1 MICFVYCAL
10 KLSIGTLYPAY
21 ESFKA
26 VKNRHVKEYIKW
38 MTYWIVFS
46 LLSLVEEVTDLFLAW
61 LPLYT
66 PIKIGILI
74 WLISPTTRGA
84 SVVYRGLVHPNL
96 VTREEEI
103 DQFIQNLV
111 SQAYTTTIRYAQLAA
126 QKFTKT
132 MIETAIKGG
141 GGLVTTLKRSVS
153 MNDLDQSEDEFIC
166 QENQSVGR
174 IQKMTKSWHETY
186 EDEEQQPRR
195 KRNVPYGRQRQNVQR
210 EDDFRSEARS
220 EYTTLPRAAKNGSR
234 SQLGETNSSG
244 RPLPLAKSK
253 SISRQNLSTLPQT
266 RRRIS
271 RMKGKILKPTEKD
284 SEFSMSYSDT
294 NSTPTESADKKRC
307 RFM

>member
-166 QENQSVGR
+166 Q
-174 IQKMTKSWHETY
+174 
-186 EDEEQQPRR
+186 DEEQQPRR

-253 SISRQNLSTLPQT
+253 SVSRQNLSTLPQT